1 MPGQDPN
8 SATPIPKKDASSRTP
23 ALSPAG
29 GEILREAQNSPVKPR
44 VPCGEAVSD
53 PWIPESKLPPIP
65 KKDASSRTP
74 APSPAGG
81 EILREAHTSSVKPR
95 VPCGEAVSDPWIPE
109 SKLPP
114 ISKNSIKSIVRN
126 ILLTNPLFPRFYAD
140 VVIAS
145 APNSNEA
152 KILAS
157 NYQKIIDRTSMPNT
171 RTCTHIKVTGVRCDS
186 PALRGEQF
194 CYFHQRMIRGVRT
207 PPRARLH
214 PIAQLESEEAIQAS
228 LMEVIN
234 ALIRDTID
242 TKRAELIIRALHIA
256 VKNAHR
262 ARFNNTFDVVKE
274 IPDYAAATENV
285 GADALARPGG
295 PEVPGRSPATTT
307 TPDSEFEM
315 PYSAAIPPYPTHERQ
330 REIRQQ
336 AKDQVEQDRQA
347 AIRASLI
354 RAAQNVGSGPRIPKP
369 AESVPPHDFK
379 KQKENREEE
388 KQAGPQQRRE
398 VPPQRLP
405 QPSRLSTAGNDK
417 GPTSGNGVNSHAN
430 KSPRKPPVTATPAPK
445 ERKNAAHSLP

>member
-8 SATPIPKKDASSRTP
+8 SATPISKKDASSRP
-23 ALSPAG
+23 PPVSPAG

-44 VPCGEAVSD
+44 VPCGE
-53 PWIPESKLPPIP
+53 P
-65 KKDASSRTP
+65 
-74 APSPAGG
+74 
-81 EILREAHTSSVKPR
+81 
-95 VPCGEAVSDPWIPE
+95 VSDPWIPE

-114 ISKNSIKSIVRN
+114 ISKNPIKSIVRN

-207 PPRARLH
+207 PPRSRLH

-274 IPDYAAATENV
+274 IPDYATARV
-285 GADALARPGG
+285 GADALVRPSG
-295 PEVPGRSPATTT
+295 PEVPGRSPASSTP
-307 TPDSEFEM
+307 PDSEFDL

-354 RAAQNVGSGPRIPKP
+354 RAGQNVASGPKIPKP
-369 AESVPPHDFK
+369 EASVPPHDFK
-379 KQKENREEE
+379 KQEEEREE
-388 KQAGPQQRRE
+388 KQAPPQKQEVAPQTRE
-398 VPPQRLP
+398 AATQRLP
-405 QPSRLSTAGNDK
+405 QPSRLSTAGNSK
-417 GPTSGNGVNSHAN
+417 VGSIN
-430 KSPRKPPVTATPAPK
+430 KKPPLSAKDAAPK
-445 ERKNAAHSLP
+445 ERKNAAHSLS

>member
-1 MPGQDPN
+1 MPGPEPN
-8 SATPIPKKDASSRTP
+8 YAASICKKEASSRTP

-29 GEILREAQNSPVKPR
+29 GEPALSLPKGISRGAPSNSKQNSPVKPR

-53 PWIPESKLPPIP
+53 PWIPESKLPPI
-65 KKDASSRTP
+65 T
-74 APSPAGG
+74 
-81 EILREAHTSSVKPR
+81 
-95 VPCGEAVSDPWIPE
+95 
-109 SKLPP
+109 
-114 ISKNSIKSIVRN
+114 KNPIKSIVRN

-207 PPRARLH
+207 PPRSRLH

-262 ARFNNTFDVVKE
+262 ARFNNTFDVVKGIVE
-274 IPDYAAATENV
+274 PGAVGVLYRDVE
-285 GADALARPGG
+285 GADDQLGALGVDGVANERVDDFHQRGLNGLFALELSDGMKTRARRSANAANHALVEVAELLSAESRGVAANSGDFDMSAGAGIGHGG
-295 PEVPGRSPATTT
+295 PIDDFLV
-307 TPDSEFEM
+307 
-315 PYSAAIPPYPTHERQ
+315 
-330 REIRQQ
+330 
-336 AKDQVEQDRQA
+336 
-347 AIRASLI
+347 
-354 RAAQNVGSGPRIPKP
+354 VGS
-369 AESVPPHDFK
+369 
-379 KQKENREEE
+379 
-388 KQAGPQQRRE
+388 
-398 VPPQRLP
+398 
-405 QPSRLSTAGNDK
+405 
-417 GPTSGNGVNSHAN
+417 
-430 KSPRKPPVTATPAPK
+430 
-445 ERKNAAHSLP
+445 

>member
-1 MPGQDPN
+1 MPGPEPN
-8 SATPIPKKDASSRTP
+8 YAASICKKEASSRTP

-29 GEILREAQNSPVKPR
+29 GEPALSLPKGISRGAPSNSKQNSPVKPR

-53 PWIPESKLPPIP
+53 PWIPESKLPPI
-65 KKDASSRTP
+65 T
-74 APSPAGG
+74 
-81 EILREAHTSSVKPR
+81 
-95 VPCGEAVSDPWIPE
+95 
-109 SKLPP
+109 
-114 ISKNSIKSIVRN
+114 KNPIKSIVRN

-295 PEVPGRSPATTT
+295 PEVSGRSPATTT

>member
-8 SATPIPKKDASSRTP
+8 YATPSGK
-23 ALSPAG
+23 
-29 GEILREAQNSPVKPR
+29 QNSPVKPR
-44 VPCGEAVSD
+44 VPCGE
-53 PWIPESKLPPIP
+53 P
-65 KKDASSRTP
+65 
-74 APSPAGG
+74 
-81 EILREAHTSSVKPR
+81 
-95 VPCGEAVSDPWIPE
+95 VSDPWIPE

-114 ISKNSIKSIVRN
+114 ISKNPIKSIVRN

-140 VVIAS
+140 VIIAS

-207 PPRARLH
+207 PPRSRLH

-256 VKNAHR
+256 VKNAHH
-262 ARFNNTFDVVKE
+262 ARFNNSFDVVKE
-274 IPDYAAATENV
+274 IPDYAAVTENG
-285 GADALARPGG
+285 GADALVRPSG
-295 PEVPGRSPATTT
+295 PEVPGRSPSTSTP
-307 TPDSEFEM
+307 PDSEFEM
-315 PYSAAIPPYPTHERQ
+315 PYSAAIPPYPTRERQ

-354 RAAQNVGSGPRIPKP
+354 RAGQNVASGPKIPKP
-369 AESVPPHDFK
+369 EASVPPHDFK
-379 KQKENREEE
+379 QEKKEENREE
-388 KQAGPQQRRE
+388 KKAAAPQRRE
-398 VPPQRLP
+398 VISQGQAASPQRLP
-405 QPSRLSTAGNDK
+405 QPSRLSTAGNSK
-417 GPTSGNGVNSHAN
+417 VGSIN
-430 KSPRKPPVTATPAPK
+430 KKPPLSAKDAAPK
-445 ERKNAAHSLP
+445 ERKNAAHSLS

>member
-1 MPGQDPN
+1 MSGQGLNSPVPN
-8 SATPIPKKDASSRTP
+8 PKKDASSRTH

-29 GEILREAQNSPVKPR
+29 AAISREASSRPAQTFPVKPY
-44 VPCGEAVSD
+44 VSCGEPVSQ
-53 PWIPESKLPPIP
+53 PWIPESKL
-65 KKDASSRTP
+65 A
-74 APSPAGG
+74 
-81 EILREAHTSSVKPR
+81 
-95 VPCGEAVSDPWIPE
+95 
-109 SKLPP
+109 P
-114 ISKNSIKSIVRN
+114 ISKNPIKSIVRN

-157 NYQKIIDRTSMPNT
+157 NYQKIIDRTSMPNP
-171 RTCTHIKVTGVRCDS
+171 RICTHIKVTGVRCDS

-234 ALIRDTID
+234 ALIRDTIE

-262 ARFNNTFDVVKE
+262 ARFNNTFDAVKE
-274 IPDYAAATENV
+274 IPDYAPATEANV
-285 GADALARPGG
+285 GTAAPGCPGG
-295 PEVPGRSPATTT
+295 PEVPGRSPATSTSV
-307 TPDSEFEM
+307 DSEFEL
-315 PYSAAIPPYPTHERQ
+315 PFSAAIPPYPTRERQ

-336 AKDQVEQDRQA
+336 AKDQVEQDRLA

-354 RAAQNVGSGPRIPKP
+354 RAAQNLGSGPRIPKP
-369 AESVPPHDFK
+369 AESIPPHDFK
-379 KQKENREEE
+379 KQEEKREEE
-388 KQAGPQQRRE
+388 KQAGPQQRQE
-398 VPPQRLP
+398 VKPQRLP
-405 QPSRLSTAGNDK
+405 HPSRLSTGGGN
-417 GPTSGNGVNSHAN
+417 NGVNSNAN
-430 KSPRKPPVTATPAPK
+430 KSSRKPPVSVTPAPK

>member
-8 SATPIPKKDASSRTP
+8 SATPISKKDASSRP
-23 ALSPAG
+23 PPVSPAG
-29 GEILREAQNSPVKPR
+29 GEILRQAQNSPVKP
-44 VPCGEAVSD
+44 S
-53 PWIPESKLPPIP
+53 
-65 KKDASSRTP
+65 
-74 APSPAGG
+74 
-81 EILREAHTSSVKPR
+81 

-114 ISKNSIKSIVRN
+114 ISKNPIKSIVRN

-207 PPRARLH
+207 PPRSRLH

-285 GADALARPGG
+285 GADALVRPGG
-295 PEVPGRSPATTT
+295 PEVPGRSPSTTT

-315 PYSAAIPPYPTHERQ
+315 PYSAAIPPYPTRERQ

-354 RAAQNVGSGPRIPKP
+354 RAGQNVASGPKIPKP
-369 AESVPPHDFK
+369 EASVPPHDFK
-379 KQKENREEE
+379 QEKKEENREE
-388 KQAGPQQRRE
+388 KKAAAPQRRE
-398 VPPQRLP
+398 VISQGQAPAPQRLP
-405 QPSRLSTAGNDK
+405 QPSRLSTAGNSK
-417 GPTSGNGVNSHAN
+417 VGSIN
-430 KSPRKPPVTATPAPK
+430 KKPPLSAKDAAPK
-445 ERKNAAHSLP
+445 ERKNAAHSLS